1 MSTASRSTL
10 TSARKAAVLLALLDD
25 DASTEI
31 CKHLGKEE
39 LRLLAREISE
49 LDEITPELAATVLQE
64 YQSLSTTPASAGKG
78 GPDHAARL
86 VVRALGDE
94 ASRPLVRDVIR
105 AKETTNQNLE
115 ALEKADPKQL
125 AKLIAAGES
134 TDHRVDCRP
143 SAPTSSKAVL
153 MALPDEVRIEAI
165 KRLAQMQN
173 FSPEI
178 VSKISGVLCRK
189 LKSFGEQDRRA
200 YGGVKAVADLLNQLD
215 GKITTSILETIE
227 KDSGS
232 LALLIRNQMFTF
244 EDFTEVSEAGLRELL
259 SHVDKKT
266 LATSLK
272 SASESL
278 QGRIFGCMSSRA
290 VEMMKEDMEALGQIC
305 ARKISIRLK
314 PKSSQQRGSWNP
326 KGKLL
331 CGTSREKKRMS
342 PEIQRGGDSETQ
354 SAEPFLYAPANG
366 DNSRRARQTAPRRRR
381 EIQCSALRTGLKPSS
396 ALTKKVSPMVRHG
409 LAPQLTSFCGW
420 KRPNFRCLR
429 QFTVQRDTYF
439 EKVEAKWSSWR
450 YLLRVRFCIAKASST
465 RSY

>member
-1 MSTASRSTL
+1 VSAAAKTTL
-10 TSARKAAVLLALLDD
+10 SSARKAAVLLALLDD

-49 LDEITPELAATVLQE
+49 LEDITAEMAATVLQE
-64 YQSLSTTPASAGKG
+64 YQSLSATPASAGKG

-86 VVRALGDE
+86 VVRTLGDE

-115 ALEKADPKQL
+115 TLEKADPKQL
-125 AKLIAAGES
+125 AKLLLEENPQTIALIVA
-134 TDHRVDCRP
+134 HLRP
-143 SAPTSSKAVL
+143 VASKAVL
-153 MALPDEVRIEAI
+153 MALPEEVRTEAI
-165 KRLAQMQN
+165 KRLAQMNN

-189 LKSFGEQDRRA
+189 LTTFGEQDRRA
-200 YGGVKAVADLLNQLD
+200 YGGVKAVADLLNRLG
-215 GKITTSILETIE
+215 GKATASVLEAIE

-272 SASESL
+272 SASEIL

-290 VEMMKEDMEALGQIC
+290 VEMMKEDMEALGQLRAKDINQAQSEIIAA
-305 ARKISIRLK
+305 ARKLESEGKITLK
-314 PKSSQQRGSWNP
+314 NVEGEEEN
-326 KGKLL
+326 
-331 CGTSREKKRMS
+331 
-342 PEIQRGGDSETQ
+342 
-354 SAEPFLYAPANG
+354 
-366 DNSRRARQTAPRRRR
+366 
-381 EIQCSALRTGLKPSS
+381 
-396 ALTKKVSPMVRHG
+396 VS
-409 LAPQLTSFCGW
+409 
-420 KRPNFRCLR
+420 
-429 QFTVQRDTYF
+429 
-439 EKVEAKWSSWR
+439 
-450 YLLRVRFCIAKASST
+450 
-465 RSY
+465 